1 MMRSW
6 LTISITLAGAWL
18 PVAAAITYAVD
29 GYHVEPGDNIQEAV
43 QMAANNPTNKVVHVH
58 AGTYRP
64 ASRRQALVWF
74 NKNHDGVR
82 LLANGS
88 VTLTAEN
95 PELGTPNDKGYPA
108 AVNHVVYFGDGIS
121 SNTVLRGFRITG
133 ANGYITKQ
141 QTRQLEPDITLP
153 KNLFFFSDGGAIK
166 VFGRSYPRLRDLE
179 IVDNYTSPCAAGIS
193 VQHEGH
199 REQAVRIE
207 NCVFRNNRA
216 RVTGAAIDLLAG
228 SQAQIVNC
236 LLVGNAS
243 NMGEDPV
250 AQRSGEM
257 PFQNNGV
264 LTVFR
269 NSRAE
274 VRNCTFTG
282 NRNAVD
288 DMGGESVYVDSIFAD
303 NTLEIGLKGFVR
315 YELALNRGIQ
325 VTGCVVRGILHDVGQ
340 SVSTGKNLLNAPPP
354 RFTPTFVPEAPEYR
368 HAGYRPV
375 PTR

>member
-6 LTISITLAGAWL
+6 LIVGVVLNGASL
-18 PVAAAITYAVD
+18 SVAAAITYSAD
-29 GYHVEPGDNIQEAV
+29 GYHVRPGDVIQDAV
-43 QMAANNPTNKVVHVH
+43 QMAASNPSNKIVHVH

-64 ASRRQALVWF
+64 AARRQALVWF
-74 NKNHDGVR
+74 NKNHNGVR
-82 LLANGS
+82 LLAKGA

-166 VFGRSYPRLRDLE
+166 IFGRSYPQLRDLE
-179 IVDNYTSPCAAGIS
+179 IVDNYTSPCGAGIS

-199 REQAVRIE
+199 REQAVWIE
-207 NCVFRNNRA
+207 NCVFRNNRT

-243 NMGEDPV
+243 NLGLDPV
-250 AQRSGEM
+250 AQRSGEV

-269 NSRAE
+269 NSRAV

-288 DMGGESVYVDSIFAD
+288 DMGGESVYVNSIFAD
-303 NTLEIGLKGFVR
+303 NTLDTGLEGFAR

-325 VTGCVVRGILHDVGQ
+325 VTGCVIRGTLHDVGQ
-340 SVSTGKNLLNAPPP
+340 SVSASENLLNAPAP
-354 RFTPTFVPEAPEYR
+354 RFTPAFVPEAPEYR
-368 HAGYRPV
+368 PAGYRPAAAQ
-375 PTR
+375 